1 MSFLAPQWLWLLGV
15 VAGLASIYVIL
26 QHRRRHYAVRFTN
39 LDLLSS
45 LAPKRPGWR
54 RHVAA
59 GLVGLG
65 LVAMVLAIARPVRNE
80 KVARESATVMLVVDV
95 SASMEA
101 TDVAPNRLQAAITAA
116 EQFVSD
122 IPESYDVGLI
132 AYDKT
137 ATVLAT
143 PTTDRGELLASL
155 ASLHTGPGTATGDA
169 IQVAV
174 DTIAAHLQ
182 ASTGTVASNA
192 ADTTTPGAA
201 TDQPAAAIVL
211 LSDGK
216 STVGSSVEEG
226 TQAAVDQGIPV
237 TTIAYGTATGT
248 VEVDGRTVAVPSDE
262 SAMAQIAT
270 TSGGASFTATNGAQ
284 LQQAYEDIQQYVGYT
299 IEPREIMRMFIAIAI
314 IALLAGV
321 LASLVW
327 SGRLL

>member
-15 VAGLASIYVIL
+15 VAGLAAVYVVL
-26 QHRRRHYAVRFTN
+26 QRRRRHYAVRFTN

-59 GLVGLG
+59 GLLGVG
-65 LVAMVLAIARPVRNE
+65 LVAMVIAVARPVRNE
-80 KVARESATVMLVVDV
+80 QVARESATVMLVVDV
-95 SASMEA
+95 SASMES
-101 TDVAPNRLQAAITAA
+101 TDVVPNRLQAAITAA

-122 IPESYDVGLI
+122 IPATYEVGLV

-143 PTTDRGELLASL
+143 PTTDRGELLTSL
-155 ASLHTGPGTATGDA
+155 ANLQTGPGTATGDA

-174 DTIAAHLQ
+174 ETITAHLQ
-182 ASTGTVASNA
+182 ASTDSTVTNVAL
-192 ADTTTPGAA
+192 P
-201 TDQPAAAIVL
+201 TDAVNEPVAAIVL

-216 STVGSSVEEG
+216 STVGSSIEEG
-226 TQAAVDQGIPV
+226 TQAAVDDGIPV

-248 VEVDGRTVAVPSDE
+248 VTVNGQTVVVPSDE
-262 SAMAQIAT
+262 TAMAQIAT
-270 TSGGASFTATNGAQ
+270 ATGGTSFTATNGAQ
-284 LQQAYEDIQQYVGYT
+284 LQQAYEDIQQHVGYT
-299 IEPREIMRMFIAIAI
+299 IEPREILRLFLAIAI